1 MTQEQFDREAKY
13 RAAISI
19 AKKMLVNGI
28 ISDADFAKIK
38 VLFITKFKPVFA
50 DIC

>member
-13 RAAISI
+13 RAAIFI
-19 AKKMLVNGI
+19 AKKMLASGI
-28 ISDADFAKIK
+28 ISDADFVKIK
-38 VLFITKFKPVFA
+38 VFFITKFKPIFA

>member
-1 MTQEQFDREAKY
+1 MTQEQFNREAKY

-19 AKKMLVNGI
+19 AKKMLAGGI

-38 VLFITKFKPVFA
+38 TFFITKFQPVFA